1 VSEEA
6 RTESHSE
13 LIASVVDDAVER
25 YFAARR
31 RQVPDFVVR
40 RFGWLGA
47 LRLHRNALGWDLLRA
62 PTNLVLAPPV
72 IVARLTSQILIRV
85 GIKRPAAWLDG
96 RRLLFQTS
104 VAREV
109 EWLIQ
114 TELLELPCDQGDR
127 TAREDAL
134 MAEILAD
141 PRVSGTVEAA
151 LSAGRRLAADPAAR
165 RRLDAFLSTYG
176 DSRAAAS
183 DIANTLINLGTGAI
197 VFQQMTPTAL
207 SLGPAIAG
215 ILAQQLAIASFPL
228 GAGIGGVW
236 YGFFPVTPSTGL
248 VVGATG
254 GLMLSFAVL
263 ATFAGV
269 VTDPVQQHLGLH
281 ERRLRRMLDAAERGF
296 RGGSRA
302 RFAVRDHYIARL
314 ADLFDVASAIIRS
327 VR

>member
-1 VSEEA
+1 MSEKPSPQAHAEMVA
-6 RTESHSE
+6 
-13 LIASVVDDAVER
+13 AVVDDAVAR
-25 YFAARR
+25 YFVARR
-31 RQVPDFVVR
+31 QKVPGFVAR

-47 LRLHRNALGWDLLRA
+47 LRLHRQALGWDLLRA
-62 PTNLVLAPPV
+62 PANLVLAAPV
-72 IVARLTSQILIRV
+72 IATKITSTILARA
-85 GIKRPAAWLDG
+85 GIERPAAWLAG

-114 TELLELPCDQGDR
+114 TELLELPFDQGDR

-141 PRVSGTVEAA
+141 TRVSGMIGAA

-176 DSRAAAS
+176 ESRAAAS
-183 DIANTLINLGTGAI
+183 DIANTLINLGAGAL
-197 VFQQMTPTAL
+197 VFRQMTPTAL
-207 SLGPAIAG
+207 SLGPALAG
-215 ILAQQLAIASFPL
+215 IFAQQLAIASFPL

-236 YGFFPVTPSTGL
+236 YGFFPATPSTVL
-248 VVGATG
+248 VVGSTA
-254 GLMLSFAVL
+254 GLMLGFAVL
-263 ATFAGV
+263 ATFAGI
-269 VTDPVQQHLGLH
+269 VTDPVQRHLGLH
-281 ERRLRRMLDAAERGF
+281 ERRLRRMLDAAEQGF
-296 RGGSRA
+296 RGGLRA

>member
-1 VSEEA
+1 MSEKPNPQAHAEMVA
-6 RTESHSE
+6 
-13 LIASVVDDAVER
+13 AVVDDAVAR
-25 YFAARR
+25 YFMARR
-31 RQVPDFVVR
+31 QKVPDFVAR

-47 LRLHRNALGWDLLRA
+47 LRLHRKAFGWDLLRA
-62 PTNLVLAPPV
+62 PANLVLAAPV
-72 IVARLTSQILIRV
+72 ITAKITSTILARA
-85 GIKRPAAWLDG
+85 GIERPAAWLTG

-114 TELLELPCDQGDR
+114 TELLELPFDQGDR

-141 PRVSGTVEAA
+141 TRVSGMIEAA
-151 LSAGRRLAADPAAR
+151 LSAGRQLAADPAAR

-176 DSRAAAS
+176 ESRAAAS
-183 DIANTLINLGTGAI
+183 DIANTLINLGAGAL
-197 VFQQMTPTAL
+197 VFRQMTPTAL
-207 SLGPAIAG
+207 SLGPALAG
-215 ILAQQLAIASFPL
+215 IFAQQLAIASFPL
-228 GAGIGGVW
+228 GAGVGGIW
-236 YGFFPVTPSTGL
+236 YGFFPATPSTAL
-248 VVGATG
+248 VVGSTG
-254 GLMLSFAVL
+254 GLMLGFAVL

-269 VTDPVQQHLGLH
+269 VTDPVQRHLGLH
-281 ERRLRRMLDAAERGF
+281 ERRLRRMLDAAEQGF
-296 RGGSRA
+296 RGGRRA